1 MALLGMQNTV
11 SEIYL
16 DLLKVFSSYFNG
28 CQNIT
33 ISVSRKKYKLVE
45 NSIWNNNGFS
55 ISEKSKM
62 IVVFNK
68 FILFFVKQELRYFG
82 KCPCQDFADGI
93 TYMII

>member
-16 DLLKVFSSYFNG
+16 DILKVFSSYFNG

-62 IVVFNK
+62 IAVFNK
-68 FILFFVKQELRYFG
+68 FILFSWNRNCDILANVHVKIS
-82 KCPCQDFADGI
+82 P
-93 TYMII
+93 TV